1 MKKKINNQK
10 IVSFEEQ
17 YGAGGP
23 VLDYIRTPQS
33 VILENKL
40 NLEKAKAMGQ
50 QDPLA
55 VTLDIAGPIITSA
68 AQMFAGSAAGQE
80 YFGGGGTQQAAMG
93 ESVGPEKRRIN
104 VEAGEILETA
114 KGDILKISKEA
125 GTHEKGGLDLELEND
140 GQYNMYSNRI
150 LSDVPKKGGGYKTI
164 SEAKA
169 DNEKKIAKYQAH
181 LKKYPGDVAAANTLS
196 RLQKSSKKWDV
207 NMLNLQSNIK
217 QAYQEGAVNTQVP
230 VEGQGNQAA
239 MGFSSSGSGDDEL
252 MLRLGYTKDAN
263 GNWVKPGMPTLNS
276 KGLPVNDRDVMG
288 KTPSPSTNTST
299 EIGKGGEIEEVI
311 LTAKKDPTNSTYQIP
326 RTNTSFSETDLGLN
340 PLGLTSSKGEEKNKF
355 GRFTA
360 GDLLGTL
367 GMVYQGLAARKGAL
381 NNMNTLQLEDNLL
394 GRYGQEQVAA
404 TQANQVLINTIR
416 DENLKEIQRNKSA
429 AMNSGTE
436 MSGSIVDLM
445 NNISRAQTIADRSTT
460 DVNTQALESTLKNNQ
475 EAVNLLA
482 GIEERYLAEE
492 KRVNSANEEAIDNAR
507 GAIDAS
513 NVEMGRLLSQIGTVA
528 NAGLTREITARSV
541 GMNSVNFDVDSSGN
555 ITGRKNQN
563 TPVEQKTPE
572 EIQAEVDK
580 RVKEEQAK
588 KDQAAATTV
597 DASGQAT
604 VSEPAKPTGTFLTGD
619 IKADRANIPKTFNP
633 DGSQQSEL
641 TSMLTTAGIPLDLT
655 NKESINNLQKILI
668 DSGYLKRSSP
678 TGYFGTETYAALKK
692 FIGNEENLKKDP
704 ATGISYKVT
713 PKK

>member
-40 NLEKAKAMGQ
+40 NLEKAKAIGQ

-55 VTLDIAGPIITSA
+55 VSLDILGPVLA
-68 AQMFAGSAAGQE
+68 AAGQAFSE
-80 YFGGGGTQQAAMG
+80 SEAGQEFFSKKGKQAAMG
-93 ESVGPEKRRIN
+93 ESIGPEKRRIN

-114 KGDILKISKEA
+114 KGDILKIKKEA
-125 GTHEKGGLDLELEND
+125 GTHEKGGLDLELDAD

-230 VEGQGNQAA
+230 VEGQQDNQAA
-239 MGFSSSGSGDDEL
+239 MGFSSSGPGDDEL
-252 MLRLGYTKDAN
+252 MIKLGYTKDAN

-276 KGLPVNDRDVMG
+276 KGLPVNERDVMG
-288 KTPSPSTNTST
+288 KTASPVTDT
-299 EIGKGGEIEEVI
+299 EKAGEIEEVV
-311 LTAKKDPTNSTYQIP
+311 LTGKKNPTNSTYQIP
-326 RTNTSFSETDLGLN
+326 RTDASFSGGDLKDSLGLV
-340 PLGLTSSKGEEKNKF
+340 SSKEENKF

-381 NNMNTLQLEDNLL
+381 NNMETLQLEDNLL
-394 GRYGQEQVAA
+394 GRYGQEQVATA
-404 TQANQVLINTIR
+404 QANQVLINTMR
-416 DENLKEIQRNKSA
+416 DQNLKEIQRNKSA

-445 NNISRAQTIADRSTT
+445 NNISRAQTIADNSTT
-460 DVNTQALESTLKNNQ
+460 SVNTQALESTLKNNQ
-475 EAVNLLA
+475 EVANLLA
-482 GIEERYLAEE
+482 GIEEKYLAEE

-507 GAIDAS
+507 SAIDAS
-513 NVEMGRLLSQIGTVA
+513 NVEMGRLLSQIGTIA
-528 NAGLTREITARSV
+528 NAGLTREITARSI
-541 GMNSVNFDVDSSGN
+541 SSQSPNFKADSYGN
-555 ITGRKNQN
+555 VTGNNNQN
-563 TPVEQKTPE
+563 TPVQQMTE
-572 EIQAEVDK
+572 EEKKAEVER
-580 RVKEEQAK
+580 RVAEGKAK
-588 KDQAAATTV
+588 DTQAAETTV
-597 DASGQAT
+597 DPSGQAT
-604 VSEPAKPTGTFLTGD
+604 ASEPAKPTGTFLTGD

-641 TSMLTTAGIPLDLT
+641 TSMLTMAGIPLDLT
-655 NKESINNLQKILI
+655 SKESINNLQKILI
-668 DSGYLKRSSP
+668 DSGYLKRSKP

-692 FIGNEENLKKDP
+692 FVGNEENLKKDP